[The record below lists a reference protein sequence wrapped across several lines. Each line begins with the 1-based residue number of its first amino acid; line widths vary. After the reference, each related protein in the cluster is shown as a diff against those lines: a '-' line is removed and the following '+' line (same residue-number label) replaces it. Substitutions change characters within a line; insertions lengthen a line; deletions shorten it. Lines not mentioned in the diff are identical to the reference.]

1 MTAPRPE
8 RCDLLIVGSGPAG
21 MAAALAAAPSG
32 ATIVMVDDNPA
43 PGGQIWRDGP
53 GVQLPEVAQRRRNAL
68 ARHTNIRVLSGTKL
82 VAAPRTKQVLLED
95 ASHGWHLRYD
105 KLILCTGAREL
116 LLPFPG
122 WTLPGV
128 TGAGGL
134 QALIKGGLAVRGE
147 RIVVA
152 GSGPLLLAVAATAQA
167 AGAHVVRVAEQAS
180 LGSVVA
186 FATSLVRWPAKA
198 VQALGL
204 MHPGYRLASHVLGVS
219 GQGRVESVRLQQGT
233 RTIDIACDRVACGFG
248 LIPNLQIGQALGC
261 AITAQH
267 AIAVDAW
274 QATSVPDLYAAGE
287 CTGFGGSERALVQ
300 GAIAGYAAVGEQ
312 AQARALWSQRQRWDG
327 FAAQLD
333 RHFALRAHL
342 KTLANP
348 DTVVCRCE
356 DVRLS
361 QLASCQSWIDAKLHT
376 RCGMGACQGRICGA
390 AAQHLW
396 DWRPPVPR
404 MPISPTRIATL
415 AHRAPDAGVR
425 EPDITYDH
433 RHHS

>member
-53 GVQLPEVAQRRRNAL
+53 GVQLPEAAQRRRNAL

-261 AITAQH
+261 AITEQH

-396 DWRPPVPR
+396 GWTPPPPR
-404 MPISPTRIATL
+404 MPITPTRIATL
-415 AHRAPDAGVR
+415 AHRASHADA
-425 EPDITYDH
+425 
-433 RHHS
+433 